1 MTARINRLG
10 PSPLGQSTS
19 FPLRVGTDG
28 SIRWSQGEDNIRESI
43 AVILQTEVG
52 ERIALPDFGAGLG
65 AFLFEPNNPAT
76 HARIA
81 HRIEDALR
89 RWEPRIVLESVEVE
103 EDQSDATACIA
114 TVRYRLV
121 ATGAA
126 ERVSLSIRLGQS

>member
-1 MTARINRLG
+1 MTARAVPFG
-10 PSPLGQSTS
+10 PNPLGQSLS

-28 SIRWSQGEDNIRESI
+28 CIRWSQGEENIRESI
-43 AVILQTEVG
+43 AVILQTETL

-81 HRIEDALR
+81 RRIEDALH
-89 RWEPRIVLESVEVE
+89 RWEPRIALEGVDVEADRADV
-103 EDQSDATACIA
+103 TGCIA

-126 ERVSLSIRLGQS
+126 ERVSLSIPLGQA